1 MPYLFNE
8 LSTYAQI
15 DCDVINLAA
24 MRKMDMA
31 MDRDE
36 IAGLGAS
43 LRRINQKLLTSA
55 KGDGVERVWYQ
66 GGEPYFDLFIDLR
79 KDDIEWFQL
88 TLRGKSLS
96 WNRAGWQTG
105 ITNEGIVNDITF
117 YPASKLIKTDNRPD
131 FAFIEL
137 AYSILQTRAGDAIV
151 DKILV
156 LFKAE

>member
-15 DCDVINLAA
+15 DCDVINFAA
-24 MRKMDMA
+24 MRKMDMG

-55 KGDGVERVWYQ
+55 KGDGVKRVWYQ

-79 KDDIEWFQL
+79 EDDIEWFQL

-96 WNRAGWQTG
+96 WNQAGWQTG

-151 DKILV
+151 DKILG